1 MSQPYSSGNESSMDL
16 SEFTQEFF
24 EEAGEH
30 LAAMEQLLLAIDMNS
45 PSDEDLNAIFRA
57 AHSIKGGGA
66 MFGFTDLTQ
75 LTHELESL
83 LDKVR
88 KRETVLTA
96 EMLDVLLEAGDMTRL
111 LLARHSG
118 ESSAAAPSI
127 EALCQKIKGFVDQP
141 HVTAL
146 VQSATVKSAVAEVN
160 VTTAN
165 VKRPCYRV
173 SFPFPEPSLPQL
185 RLKDIY
191 DELRTM
197 GTVTELAQTP
207 ECASAL
213 VETDA
218 DEADVFGALAFVLPP
233 EKIEVVADDAPP
245 FVVGSTGSSPDDGFF
260 TELMQAIIPPAI
272 PATENADNPGRR
284 ATDHLDVVAG
294 AGRRESDK
302 VATGAQGEQLS
313 IRVNIEKV
321 DQLINQ
327 MGELVITQAMLAQ
340 SASQLD
346 PLLYQGLF
354 KCMAD
359 LERNTRDLQESVMSV
374 RMTPVSAVFNR
385 CPRLV
390 RDLAGKLG
398 KRIQVVMEGEATEL
412 DKGLI
417 EKISDPLIH
426 LVRNSVDHGI
436 ELPERRA
443 ATGKPEMGTLTLRAA
458 HQGGSILIQICD
470 DGAGL
475 HREKIL
481 AKAQERGL
489 AVSDSISD
497 ADVWQLIFAAGFS
510 TAEVVTDVSGRG
522 VGMDVVKRNIEGMGG
537 RVELSSITGQGTTV
551 SIRLPL
557 TLAILD
563 GMSVAVGNE
572 IFIIPLTYIV
582 ESLQPAQEDIKTISG
597 SGRVVR
603 VRGEYLPLTPL
614 HTIFK
619 IDAKALEPHQGII
632 VIIESDG
639 DKIALLV
646 DELVGQH
653 QVVIKSLEGNY
664 RKVPDV
670 SGATIMGDG
679 RVALILDV
687 GALVRGGRRLEPDL
701 ELGVAA

>member
-1 MSQPYSSGNESSMDL
+1 MSQPHSGDNENSMDL

-30 LAAMEQLLLAIDMNS
+30 LATMEQLLLAMDMS
-45 PSDEDLNAIFRA
+45 APSDEDLNAIFRA

-66 MFGFTDLTQ
+66 MFGFTDLTH

-88 KRETVLTA
+88 KHETALTA
-96 EMLDVLLEAGDMTRL
+96 DMLDVLLEAGDMTRL
-111 LLARHSG
+111 LLARYSG
-118 ESSAAAPSI
+118 ESTTEAPPI
-127 EALCQKIKGFVDQP
+127 EALCQKIKGFVDQQSM
-141 HVTAL
+141 TAT
-146 VQSATVKSAVAEVN
+146 VESATVKPAAAKVGVKA
-160 VTTAN
+160 TTTMAN
-165 VKRPCYRV
+165 VKHPCYRV
-173 SFPFPEPSLPQL
+173 SFPFPELSSPQL
-185 RLKDIY
+185 SLKDIY
-191 DELRTM
+191 AELRTI
-197 GTVTELAQTP
+197 GTVTELPATTP
-207 ECASAL
+207 GRISVR
-213 VETDA
+213 VETGVGE
-218 DEADVFGALAFVLPP
+218 DEVFGTLAFMLPP
-233 EKIEVVADDAPP
+233 EKIDVVVETELSPTVGRTDAAL
-245 FVVGSTGSSPDDGFF
+245 DDGFF
-260 TELMQAIIPPAI
+260 SELMQAIIPLEVPEVVK
-272 PATENADNPGRR
+272 PDNPGRR
-284 ATDHLDVVAG
+284 ATDHLEAATG

-302 VATGAQGEQLS
+302 AATGASSEQLS

-390 RDLAGKLG
+390 RDLSGKLG
-398 KRIQVVMEGEATEL
+398 KRIQVVMEGETTEL

-436 ELPERRA
+436 ESPEKRA
-443 ATGKPEMGTLTLRAA
+443 AAGKPEIGTLTLRAA
-458 HQGGSILIQICD
+458 HQGGSIVIEICD

-481 AKAQERGL
+481 AKARERGL
-489 AVSDSISD
+489 VANDTMSDS
-497 ADVWQLIFAAGFS
+497 DVWQLIFAAGFS
-510 TAEVVTDVSGRG
+510 TADVITDVSGRG
-522 VGMDVVKRNIEGMGG
+522 VGMDVVKRNIDGMGG
-537 RVELSSITGQGTTV
+537 RVELSSKLGQGTTV

-563 GMSVAVGNE
+563 GMSIAVGNE
-572 IFIIPLTYIV
+572 TFIIPLTYIV
-582 ESLQPAQEDIKTISG
+582 ESLQPASDDIKPLSG
-597 SGRVVR
+597 QGCVVR
-603 VRGEYLPLTPL
+603 VRGEYLPLVALSTV
-614 HTIFK
+614 FR
-619 IDAKALEPHQGII
+619 IDAKAQQPHQGII
-632 VIIESDG
+632 VIIESDEG
-639 DKIALLV
+639 KIALQV
-646 DELVGQH
+646 DSLVGQH

-664 RKVPDV
+664 RKVANV

-687 GALVRGGRRLEPDL
+687 GALVKSSQYSM
-701 ELGVAA
+701 VNV